1 MVVCTPAPR
10 HTLIHIHLLDFN
22 PFLNICKN
30 EGVLYKDR
38 GGDSIYYNLLEPQ
51 ELTTSYFI
59 LMYLHSQPHFFFCLA
74 VARKTSEERN
84 NNGKAGDLVF
94 TVSLTLALSG
104 ASISQQ
110 IKLPELDC
118 ALTGHSETSPGSRRG
133 TMGFCWSGEC
143 GNRPCWGGHYMPG
156 WVGPTVLLCIYGFC
170 SMMRPIEPFM
180 TEFLTGTYKNLTTEQ
195 VTRQVFPVW
204 SYSSL
209 VLLIPV
215 LLVTDFLRYKPVI
228 ILQGFS
234 YVTAFLLILF
244 GSGVRSAQLV
254 FFSFSIALAADV
266 AYFSYIYSVVQ
277 PSYYQRVTSYV
288 RGAMLL
294 GYAVGALLSQLLVSF
309 GVSLYCL
316 AVVSLTS
323 VSVALITSFFL
334 PMPKTSLFFKGTY
347 SAQQGSSGEDT
358 HNSESQDFSMWVK
371 ITTAAKHVG
380 RMFRGLVLDC
390 AAATIA
396 VGHVSL
402 DWSVWGELVL
412 GGLTFV
418 IAGAILLMDLTDD
431 IWISYACFFLFK
443 TVYMQ
448 LSTVCT
454 FQIAKTLKMERYAL
468 VFGVNS
474 FVSTILQSVLA
485 AIINN
490 TLQVTITL
498 QFIVYASYFAAIS
511 LLFTV
516 RGMYTLL
523 DIKRPVENNQAERA
537 TNLPE
542 PTRL

>member
-1 MVVCTPAPR
+1 
-10 HTLIHIHLLDFN
+10 
-22 PFLNICKN
+22 
-30 EGVLYKDR
+30 
-38 GGDSIYYNLLEPQ
+38 
-51 ELTTSYFI
+51 
-59 LMYLHSQPHFFFCLA
+59 
-74 VARKTSEERN
+74 
-84 NNGKAGDLVF
+84 
-94 TVSLTLALSG
+94 
-104 ASISQQ
+104 
-110 IKLPELDC
+110 
-118 ALTGHSETSPGSRRG
+118 
-133 TMGFCWSGEC
+133 MGFCWSGEC

-244 GSGVRSAQLV
+244 GSGVRSAQLA